1 MVSNLRI
8 ENYCI
13 MYKICAASSSFSSDD
28 FSHSLFAIVES
39 MAQHP
44 TVLTDY
50 CPLVVDK
57 ILPPLAALVTST
69 VREYHIALVGED
81 HYLKHE
87 HRPSRSWKVNILDKV
102 EHSRLARNFAFRL
115 AYSFFKIDLPYCYN

>member
-1 MVSNLRI
+1 M
-8 ENYCI
+8 
-13 MYKICAASSSFSSDD
+13 CAASSSFSSDD

-69 VREYHIALVGED
+69 VRKYHITLIEED

-102 EHSRLARNFAFRL
+102 EHRTL
-115 AYSFFKIDLPYCYN
+115 KVG

>member
-1 MVSNLRI
+1 
-8 ENYCI
+8 
-13 MYKICAASSSFSSDD
+13 MYKMSAASSSFSSDE
-28 FSHSLFAIVES
+28 FSHSLFAVVES

-69 VREYHIALVGED
+69 VRKYHITLVRED
-81 HYLKHE
+81 
-87 HRPSRSWKVNILDKV
+87 S
-102 EHSRLARNFAFRL
+102 
-115 AYSFFKIDLPYCYN
+115 